1 MRGAAFTLGW
11 LLGIVGL
18 IADSAAAARQ
28 SSKGATIELRAKWPS
43 TPLVMEAAEFLVRS
57 RCLHTAS
64 SKPPPPSHPAPR
76 ALFLSQQAT
85 PLLSA

>member
-18 IADSAAAARQ
+18 IAHSAAAARQ
-28 SSKGATIELRAKWPS
+28 SSKGATIELRAKWTS

-57 RCLHTAS
+57 LLFAHNSIKAPAPLPTM
-64 SKPPPPSHPAPR
+64 HPAHSSC
-76 ALFLSQQAT
+76 LSK
-85 PLLSA
+85 